1 MKLSSI
7 LKHVLDKLSV
17 FEDNDYSIRVG
28 MVDIEAIAN
37 FPTIWVNISKES
49 IEYAVNGMI
58 KGVTINVDI
67 LKRVM
72 TIEPD
77 TLSDALDISDS
88 VADKL
93 SERVIA
99 IEDTKCIVSY
109 AGASIDYLYNNSG
122 NILVRI
128 SQIYTVSY
136 R

>member
-49 IEYAVNGMI
+49 VDYAVNGMV
-58 KGVTINVDI
+58 KTVTVNIDI

-77 TLSDALDISDS
+77 TLSDALDVSDL
-88 VADKL
+88 VAEKMSD
-93 SERVIA
+93 RVIA
-99 IEDTKCIVSY
+99 VDDNKCIVSY
-109 AGASIDYLYNNSG
+109 LGANIDYLYNNSG

-128 SQIYTVSY
+128 SQSYTISY